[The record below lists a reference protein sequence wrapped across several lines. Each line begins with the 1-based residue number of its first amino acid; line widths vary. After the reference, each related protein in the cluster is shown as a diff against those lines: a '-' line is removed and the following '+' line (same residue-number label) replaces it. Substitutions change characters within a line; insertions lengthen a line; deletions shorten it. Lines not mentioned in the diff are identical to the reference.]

1 MAREIDIANSE
12 TGAFEQRI
20 ECAEDLVGDMLED
33 EEPFHRKNYNGP
45 PKKNEITVTLN
56 HTERGR
62 WR

>member
-1 MAREIDIANSE
+1 
-12 TGAFEQRI
+12 
-20 ECAEDLVGDMLED
+20 VGDMLEN